1 LGYTNLAFVG
11 VKKRE
16 DVGNWKNI
24 NKDFS
29 RAENKA
35 RKKEFKALI
44 LDKLDKIHL
53 PIEED

>member
-44 LDKLDKIHL
+44 LDKIHL